1 MRLAILALA
10 LSISLPSIAI
20 GQDENPPTP
29 QPSVNFRPGVINS
42 LNRQQT
48 WAGMAT
54 HAVDMR
60 LRYAHQQPQDRWERA
75 QRLATLAN
83 SGHCAEAR
91 QIADQE
97 GDVQMAAQLTRSCN
111 LNPQGQVAEDSG
123 SPRQPGDM

>member
-1 MRLAILALA
+1 MRIAILALA
-10 LSISLPSIAI
+10 LTLSLPSMAIA
-20 GQDENPPTP
+20 QDVDQPTRQPP
-29 QPSVNFRPGVINS
+29 VNFQPGVVNS

-60 LRYAHQQPQDRWERA
+60 LRYAHQQPQERWARA
-75 QRLATLAN
+75 ERLANLAN

-97 GDVQMAAQLTRSCN
+97 GDFRMAAQLSRSCN
-111 LNPQGQVAEDSG
+111 LTGQGREAED
-123 SPRQPGDM
+123 